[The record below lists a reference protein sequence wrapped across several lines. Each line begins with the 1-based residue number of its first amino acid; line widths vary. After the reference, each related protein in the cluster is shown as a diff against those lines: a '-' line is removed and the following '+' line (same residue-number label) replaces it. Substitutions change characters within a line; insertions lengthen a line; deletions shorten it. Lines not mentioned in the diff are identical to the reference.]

1 MLLITRAQLLPTVIF
16 NSIFQCGL
24 LSRAGYITDKL
35 CNKHGTMTL
44 KSAIYNQEPV
54 IMAHILY
61 TKIPPGSPG
70 SAYIHCFSGKAV
82 LATLYIS
89 LALGEVD
96 P

>member
-1 MLLITRAQLLPTVIF
+1 MPKSGGEGAW
-16 NSIFQCGL
+16 
-24 LSRAGYITDKL
+24 
-35 CNKHGTMTL
+35 GTIAP
-44 KSAIYNQEPV
+44 K
-54 IMAHILY
+54 
-61 TKIPPGSPG
+61 GSPG